1 MQRPF
6 TVLETALIS
15 LLVANLINGIYLEPK
30 TNAAVAAP
38 GDRPSSIIPTT
49 GQCECPRTPPGGK

>member
-15 LLVANLINGIYLEPK
+15 LLVANSIGSIYLEAK
-30 TNAAVAAP
+30 TSAAVAAP
-38 GDRPSSIIPTT
+38 GDRLLIPTT
-49 GQCECPRTPPGGK
+49 AQCECPKTPPGK